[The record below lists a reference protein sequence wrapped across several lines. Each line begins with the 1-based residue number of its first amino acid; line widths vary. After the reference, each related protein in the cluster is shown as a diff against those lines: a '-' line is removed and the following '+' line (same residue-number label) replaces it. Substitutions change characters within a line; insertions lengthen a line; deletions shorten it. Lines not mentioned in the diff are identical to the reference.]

1 MIKKNNLIIN
11 IDSIKQINDID
22 NINKYINNE
31 KITINF
37 EDSSINI
44 LNNFMEKHKN
54 LKEIY
59 INNKFEINI
68 DIIEYDFEMYLF
80 FIDCIEKSFDYIL
93 NYGSYIE
100 LFDNIIIWNFCI
112 VKNIMFNFPFTLE
125 NIIYMPIEYIKEN
138 FINKDYNSL
147 SRTLIHEKIH
157 IGQRYNEEIWN
168 NYINKKDKNW
178 IKINKNDEKFI
189 IIETN
194 IKNNKINLANTN
206 EEFISNPD
214 SFYENFKYIY
224 KIDDFLYY
232 GHYVYNYD
240 INKIKIKYFELD
252 INKKILKKTNKTFDQ
267 EHPYE
272 TYAYIISEEII

>member
-1 MIKKNNLIIN
+1 MIKKYNHIIN
-11 IDSIKQINDID
+11 IDSIEQINDID
-22 NINKYINNE
+22 NINKYINNV

-44 LNNFMEKHKN
+44 FNNFMEKHKN
-54 LKEIY
+54 LKDIY
-59 INNKFEINI
+59 INNNFEINI
-68 DIIEYDFEMYLF
+68 DIIQNDFEMYLF
-80 FIDCIEKSFDYIL
+80 FVDCIEKSFDYIL
-93 NYGSYIE
+93 NYESHY
-100 LFDNIIIWNFCI
+100 LFDNIILWNFCI
-112 VKNIMFNFPFTLE
+112 VKNVMFNFPFTLS

-138 FINKDYNSL
+138 FIKKDFNSL
-147 SRTLIHEKIH
+147 IRTIIHEKIH
-157 IGQRYNEEIWN
+157 ISQRYNEEIWD

-240 INKIKIKYFELD
+240 IKKINIKYFELD
-252 INKKILKKTNKTFDQ
+252 INNKILKKTNKTLEQ

-272 TYAYIISEEII
+272 TYAYTISEEII